1 MGITWRVVV
10 VEDGDVGATQCL
22 AIRGL
27 PFRFLPGLGCA
38 VEIAGRR
45 QSDAPE
51 VVHVLLALRDQDGVP
66 VGDRLRYLVDAIE
79 RLGSLLC
86 APFPAAIGVACTQQ
100 KTRFAPLRIA
110 HFLEAKFAVLDVVVG
125 GLNRF
130 RLAVAPIALFR
141 SAPVTIIAAP
151 PRTFL
156 VDLDAAAFPIL

>member
-66 VGDRLRYLVDAIE
+66 VADRLRYLVDALE
-79 RLGSLLC
+79 RLCIPLFRPISSRHWRRVYAAENAVRAPSDSALSGSEIRRSRRSRRWPQSLPPC
-86 APFPAAIGVACTQQ
+86 RCPHCPFPV
-100 KTRFAPLRIA
+100 
-110 HFLEAKFAVLDVVVG
+110 
-125 GLNRF
+125 
-130 RLAVAPIALFR
+130 R
-141 SAPVTIIAAP
+141 SSYNDCSASTHLS
-151 PRTFL
+151 RRS
-156 VDLDAAAFPIL
+156 